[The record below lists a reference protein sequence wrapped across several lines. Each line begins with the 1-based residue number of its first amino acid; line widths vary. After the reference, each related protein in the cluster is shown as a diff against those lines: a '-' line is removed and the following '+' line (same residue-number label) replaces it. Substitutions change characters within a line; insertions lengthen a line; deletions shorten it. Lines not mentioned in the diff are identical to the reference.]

1 MLCPPRA
8 RGEALLTGSRP
19 AGVCLH
25 GRQLYLCSAC
35 GGGGLCS
42 HGRRR
47 ATCVLCGPPLASAL
61 CARHPME
68 RRDRCPCRRSP
79 ATADA
84 GGGYGLPGI
93 ACPSFTAVEPTAQVR
108 LRTPLLS
115 LAGQEAFGR
124 ATADQRQDAR
134 LVTSVARYRSVLSAQ
149 ARRPWSEEDAR
160 VVGCPSAVPSAAAAP
175 RTRWAALTGRDGV
188 RRGARKAV
196 PCTDAA
202 SSRTRSAAEGHAPS
216 RWCAVRPHRACSARH
231 CHRDPATVTAR
242 CPCSRRHDREK
253 RFGCCEGVRMGQNL
267 GFADGC
273 GELWRRRM
281 SGRDS
286 SVHILS

>member
-1 MLCPPRA
+1 MLA
-8 RGEALLTGSRP
+8 RSP
-19 AGVCLH
+19 
-25 GRQLYLCSAC
+25 
-35 GGGGLCS
+35 
-42 HGRRR
+42 RR

-61 CARHPME
+61 CALHPME

-202 SSRTRSAAEGHAPS
+202 SSRTRSAAEGTRRAGGVQSVRTVHAARGTAIVTRRRSP
-216 RWCAVRPHRACSARH
+216 RAVRVHAGTTAKSDLGAAR
-231 CHRDPATVTAR
+231 
-242 CPCSRRHDREK
+242 E
-253 RFGCCEGVRMGQNL
+253 
-267 GFADGC
+267 
-273 GELWRRRM
+273 
-281 SGRDS
+281 
-286 SVHILS
+286 

>member
-1 MLCPPRA
+1 MLHERKLVSVAKPQPPPPPPSRRADRHVTRNVAVFIFRFPRTCVVNVGYSTAMGACTGPVARRTPGATSWCGMLCPPRA
-8 RGEALLTGSRP
+8 RGEALLMASRP

-25 GRQLYLCSAC
+25 WRRLYLCSAC

-61 CARHPME
+61 CALHQME

-84 GGGYGLPGI
+84 GGRYGLPGA

-149 ARRPWSEEDAR
+149 ARRPSCGMIRAL
-160 VVGCPSAVPSAAAAP
+160 SAARLRCRLQP
-175 RTRWAALTGRDGV
+175 
-188 RRGARKAV
+188 
-196 PCTDAA
+196 P
-202 SSRTRSAAEGHAPS
+202 P
-216 RWCAVRPHRACSARH
+216 RACAG
-231 CHRDPATVTAR
+231 P
-242 CPCSRRHDREK
+242 P
-253 RFGCCEGVRMGQNL
+253 
-267 GFADGC
+267 
-273 GELWRRRM
+273 
-281 SGRDS
+281 
-286 SVHILS
+286 